1 MFRPMQGH
9 LRQSWIL
16 YSTLWIPDFREWIP
30 DFVIGTWIPDF
41 NRYWGPYS
49 FSGIPDSKGQNSG
62 FQMQTFPVFRNPL
75 HGAIGTVI
83 VLTMCEKIPCSS
95 GTLNTCNLSRAIYKF
110 KSLTHCICTPRR
122 VTLDT
127 NSFEDEDDHEGKI
140 WLRDFFAYSQK

>member
-1 MFRPMQGH
+1 
-9 LRQSWIL
+9 
-16 YSTLWIPDFREWIP
+16 
-30 DFVIGTWIPDF
+30 
-41 NRYWGPYS
+41 
-49 FSGIPDSKGQNSG
+49 
-62 FQMQTFPVFRNPL
+62 MQTFPVFRNPL

-110 KSLTHCICTPRR
+110 KSLTHCICTPRG

-140 WLRDFFAYSQK
+140 WLKDFFAYSQKWTLRKASFYFFSLEKLTWFYLLKEV